1 MLVFTNL
8 IEGIQT
14 GIMVALLIMV
24 IKILRTKTSIRLWD
38 NKQVMRISISG
49 NLTIL
54 FIDEIDNNIFFN

>member
-1 MLVFTNL
+1 
-8 IEGIQT
+8 
-14 GIMVALLIMV
+14 MVALLIMV

>member
-24 IKILRTKTSIRLWD
+24 IKILRTKRVFAYGIINR
-38 NKQVMRISISG
+38 
-49 NLTIL
+49 
-54 FIDEIDNNIFFN
+54 